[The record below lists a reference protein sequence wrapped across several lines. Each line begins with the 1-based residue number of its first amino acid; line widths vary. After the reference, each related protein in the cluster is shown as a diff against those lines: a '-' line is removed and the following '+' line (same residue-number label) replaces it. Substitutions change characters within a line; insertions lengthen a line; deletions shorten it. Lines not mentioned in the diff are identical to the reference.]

1 MASFPRTAAS
11 IGAVAPP
18 LVPRGHMYAA
28 WKDSED
34 LCRIEYSRAVFEE
47 IRAEATRGLLGLGHG
62 GFEIGGLLFGTRLG
76 HQLRITA
83 WRPITCCHAMG
94 PSFVLTLQDEV
105 ALARQIASSGSDPS
119 LSELQVLGWF
129 VSHARR
135 ELELSPEEHAFS
147 ARHFLESWQVALV
160 LKPERFGDSEARLYA
175 RPAAAEPLEPRSPFL
190 RIESAPNLAARP
202 RNARHAA
209 APDAAALQ
217 RAPSPS
223 GGSRQWLNWVV
234 AIALCA
240 GLTGSAM
247 AAYRG
252 WRQVTWAETPAPLR
266 LPSLRL
272 DEGAPILRL
281 AWDPSSDY
289 IARASQAWF
298 EIREDGVIKTIQLDR
313 DALLT
318 GEYHVATAEP
328 AGSVTLALRAGANT
342 PVFETVRWGAEKK

>member
-11 IGAVAPP
+11 IGATAPP
-18 LVPRGHMYAA
+18 LVPRGHMYSA

-47 IRAEATRGLLGLGHG
+47 IRSEATRGLLGLGHG
-62 GFEIGGLLFGTRLG
+62 GFEIGGLLLGTRLG
-76 HQLRITA
+76 NQLRVTA
-83 WRPITCCHAMG
+83 WRPIACCHAMG

-105 ALARQIASSGSDPS
+105 ALARQIASCGSDPS
-119 LSELQVLGWF
+119 ISELQVLGWF

-135 ELELSPEEHAFS
+135 DLELSPEEQAFS

-160 LKPERFGDSEARLYA
+160 LKPERFGGSEARLYA
-175 RPAAAEPLEPRSPFL
+175 RPVASEPLQLRSPHL
-190 RIESAPNLAARP
+190 RIESAPVPAARP
-202 RNARHAA
+202 RNARPAA
-209 APDAAALQ
+209 RTDAAILPG
-217 RAPSPS
+217 APSRS

-240 GLTGSAM
+240 GLAGSAM

-252 WRQVTWAETPAPLR
+252 WRQVTWAESPAPLR

-298 EIREDGVIKTIQLDR
+298 EVREDGVMKTIQLDR

-318 GEYHVATAEP
+318 GEYRVATSEP
-328 AGSVTLALRAGANT
+328 AGSVTLALRAGSST
-342 PVFETVRWGAEKK
+342 PVFETVRWGDERK